1 MESGPNF
8 GLDQWKGRLNTIC
21 KYWDKKLRFVYNA
34 LHSSLVESL
43 NALGTTPMV
52 SPSRDMIR
60 SSDDWTWNELKT
72 ERKGR
77 KGGQNNQELD

>member
-1 MESGPNF
+1 
-8 GLDQWKGRLNTIC
+8 
-21 KYWDKKLRFVYNA
+21 
-34 LHSSLVESL
+34 
-43 NALGTTPMV
+43 MV

-77 KGGQNNQELD
+77 KGGQNNQELDWSEQDDLTVDTRRWVATALQRSR

>member
-34 LHSSLVESL
+34 IDSSLVEFR
-43 NALGTTPMV
+43 ACK
-52 SPSRDMIR
+52 I
-60 SSDDWTWNELKT
+60 
-72 ERKGR
+72 
-77 KGGQNNQELD
+77 